1 MPEPQFAQW
10 GVFFRDELY
19 EQRME
24 AENGPDL
31 GDLSASCLL
40 CTKILLLSHQVGTFV
55 ASCSIASLKLLYF
68 VCESMR
74 VCEENGDAYY
84 SRHNVSVAI
93 SDLDRLD
100 SDR

>member
-1 MPEPQFAQW
+1 
-10 GVFFRDELY
+10 
-19 EQRME
+19 ME

-40 CTKILLLSHQVGTFV
+40 CTKSLLLSHQFGTFV
-55 ASCSIASLKLLYF
+55 ASCSLASFKMWYF
-68 VCESMR
+68 VCETMR

-84 SRHNVSVAI
+84 SRHNVSIEI
-93 SDLDRLD
+93 SDLDRIG